1 MASIG
6 HDARARIHMRGVQ
19 PGLAERF
26 RDQSA
31 RKTFSEAEQLI
42 LRSEIKLPRNI
53 QIVQKRLKRAKISA
67 QFVIERVIGR
77 PGHKRIRQLLV
88 PHVDIPHGSESRPEV
103 TFRSSV
109 SRIQQLIGDFG
120 QCAHYYDGLRSPPA
134 LHDANQPLDGGRVL
148 YRRASKL
155 HHQQI
160 VALLESA
167 LSLAHRVVLRSEV
180 LGAKKN
186 PPPDRFWRWV
196 RVAL

>member
-1 MASIG
+1 MS
-6 HDARARIHMRGVQ
+6 GVH

-26 RDQSA
+26 RDQSG

-42 LRSEIKLPRNI
+42 LRFEIKLPRNFH
-53 QIVQKRLKRAKISA
+53 IVQKRLKRAKLSA

-77 PGHKRIRQLLV
+77 PGHKGIRQLFV

-103 TFRSSV
+103 TFRSRV
-109 SRIQQLIGDFG
+109 SRIPQLIGDLG
-120 QCAHYYDGLRSPPA
+120 QCAHHYYGLRSDPA
-134 LHDANQPLDGGRVL
+134 LHDANQPLDGGVVL
-148 YRRASKL
+148 YRRASEL
-155 HHQQI
+155 HHHQI

-167 LSLAHRVVLRSEV
+167 LSLAHSFVLRSEV

-186 PPPDRFWRWV
+186 PPPDLFWRWV